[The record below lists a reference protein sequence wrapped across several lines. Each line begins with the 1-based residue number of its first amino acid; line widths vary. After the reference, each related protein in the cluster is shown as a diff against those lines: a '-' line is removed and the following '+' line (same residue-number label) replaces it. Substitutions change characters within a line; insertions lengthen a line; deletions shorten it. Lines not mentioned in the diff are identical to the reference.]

1 MKIRKD
7 VSVMAKQVSSFKEI
21 VEDVQKNLKMKNFSA
36 TLYNKMFTAFLN
48 DPEFVSEDVKLSPSK
63 LEKTKLQKKVV
74 KEFRKSMHD
83 VLVEFGMD
91 EKDAAKVLTG
101 YTFKKKFAKS
111 LCDMYHEYIYQ
122 YLKTG
127 KKLNL
132 FSKEDAK
139 ASIYFK
145 SRDKKTKKVYAIGEG
160 GKKEYDGREVTHEP
174 FFALGQSS
182 GCPKHLR
189 TIKKNGKKISASYK
203 ERIEKLYEEEKQ

>member
-1 MKIRKD
+1 
-7 VSVMAKQVSSFKEI
+7 MAKQVSSFKEI
-21 VEDVQKNLKMKNFSA
+21 VEDVQKNMKMKNFSS

-48 DPEFVSEDVKLSPSK
+48 DPEFISEDVKLSPSK
-63 LEKTKLQKKVV
+63 EEKTKLQKKVV
-74 KEFRKSMHD
+74 KQFRKAMND
-83 VLVEFGMD
+83 VLVDFGLD
-91 EKDAAKVLTG
+91 EKDAAKILAE

-111 LCDMYHEYIYQ
+111 LCDMYHEFIYQ

-132 FSKEDAK
+132 FSKEDAR

-145 SRDKKTKKVYAIGEG
+145 PREKKTKKVYAITKD

-174 FFALGQSS
+174 FLALGQSS

-189 TIKKNGKKISASYK
+189 TIKKNGKKVSTTFK
-203 ERIEKLYEEEKQ
+203 ERIEKLYEE